1 MKLKH
6 TVFGVILSS
15 LMLLPTGEAQA
26 QNSVYKYRVYFK
38 DKKESPY
45 SKRKPEAFLS
55 KKSLLRRAKWGIKID
70 DYDMP
75 VSPSYVKRIAAEGAE
90 VLCLSKWNNT
100 ALVQSTDS
108 AKLEGLASLPF
119 VSKVKKVFNSKP
131 FEPEPEDLR
140 FDELND
146 STILSSEYYGYASE
160 QISMLNGMKLHNLGF
175 RGKGMTIAIID
186 GGFHNADAVK
196 LLDNVKILGT
206 HTFVRP
212 SRSVYA
218 ENQHGTNV
226 LSCMGANKPGSIV
239 GTAPDAEYW
248 LLVSED
254 TYTETPAEQDTWA
267 AALEYADSVGADVVN
282 SSLGYALYDD
292 TTMNVKYNELDG
304 KTHLISRS
312 ASLAASR
319 GILVVNSAGN
329 SGSDEW
335 GKIGVPADGRDM
347 LSVGA
352 VFTADWA
359 APFTSRGFSADGRVK
374 PDVSAR
380 GIYAAVVRSNGRI
393 GYANGTSFSSPITAG
408 MAACLMQSL
417 PKLKPTEIIELLHQ
431 SGDRSEHP
439 DNMCGYGVPDYYKA
453 YKKARP

>member
-1 MKLKH
+1 M
-6 TVFGVILSS
+6 
-15 LMLLPTGEAQA
+15 
-26 QNSVYKYRVYFK
+26 
-38 DKKESPY
+38 
-45 SKRKPEAFLS
+45 
-55 KKSLLRRAKWGIKID
+55 
-70 DYDMP
+70 
-75 VSPSYVKRIAAEGAE
+75 
-90 VLCLSKWNNT
+90 
-100 ALVQSTDS
+100 
-108 AKLEGLASLPF
+108 
-119 VSKVKKVFNSKP
+119 
-131 FEPEPEDLR
+131 
-140 FDELND
+140 
-146 STILSSEYYGYASE
+146 
-160 QISMLNGMKLHNLGF
+160 
-175 RGKGMTIAIID
+175 
-186 GGFHNADAVK
+186 
-196 LLDNVKILGT
+196 
-206 HTFVRP
+206 
-212 SRSVYA
+212 
-218 ENQHGTNV
+218 
-226 LSCMGANKPGSIV
+226 
-239 GTAPDAEYW
+239 
-248 LLVSED
+248 
-254 TYTETPAEQDTWA
+254 
-267 AALEYADSVGADVVN
+267 N

-352 VFTADWA
+352 IFTADWA

>member
-1 MKLKH
+1 
-6 TVFGVILSS
+6 
-15 LMLLPTGEAQA
+15 
-26 QNSVYKYRVYFK
+26 
-38 DKKESPY
+38 
-45 SKRKPEAFLS
+45 
-55 KKSLLRRAKWGIKID
+55 
-70 DYDMP
+70 
-75 VSPSYVKRIAAEGAE
+75 
-90 VLCLSKWNNT
+90 
-100 ALVQSTDS
+100 
-108 AKLEGLASLPF
+108 
-119 VSKVKKVFNSKP
+119 
-131 FEPEPEDLR
+131 
-140 FDELND
+140 
-146 STILSSEYYGYASE
+146 
-160 QISMLNGMKLHNLGF
+160 
-175 RGKGMTIAIID
+175 
-186 GGFHNADAVK
+186 
-196 LLDNVKILGT
+196 
-206 HTFVRP
+206 
-212 SRSVYA
+212 
-218 ENQHGTNV
+218 
-226 LSCMGANKPGSIV
+226 MGANKPGSIV

-248 LLVSED
+248 LLVSEE

-329 SGSDEW
+329 SGNDEW

-347 LSVGA
+347 LTVGA
-352 VFTADWA
+352 VLESDWA
-359 APFTSRGFSADGRVK
+359 VPFTSRGFSADGRVK

-380 GIYAAVVRSNGRI
+380 GAFAAVVRANGRI

-408 MAACLMQSL
+408 MAACLMQAL

>member
-1 MKLKH
+1 MMKLKNKIFSA
-6 TVFGVILSS
+6 VVSS
-15 LMLLPTGEAQA
+15 LLLLSPNAAQA
-26 QNSVYKYRVYFK
+26 QGCVYKYRVYFK

-45 SKRKPEAFLS
+45 SKGKPEAFLS
-55 KKSLLRRAKWGIKID
+55 KKALQRRAKWGIKID
-70 DYDMP
+70 EHDMP
-75 VSPSYVKRIAAEGAE
+75 VSPAYTKRIAQEGAK

-100 ALVQSTDS
+100 ALVQGDS
-108 AKLEGLASLPF
+108 AKLESLARLPF
-119 VSKVKKVFNSKP
+119 VSRVQKVFNSKEEDVV
-131 FEPEPEDLR
+131 EPSR
-140 FDELND
+140 FDILND
-146 STILSSEYYGYASE
+146 STTFTSEYYGYASD
-160 QISMLNGMKLHNLGF
+160 QISMLNGEKLHNLGF

-186 GGFHNADAVK
+186 GGFHNADTVK

-206 HTFVRP
+206 HNFVRP
-212 SRSVYA
+212 QRSVYA

-267 AALEYADSVGADVVN
+267 AALEFADSVGADVVN
-282 SSLGYALYDD
+282 SSLGYNLYDD
-292 TTMNVKYNELDG
+292 STMNVKYSELDG

-329 SGSDEW
+329 SGNDPWER
-335 GKIGVPADGRDM
+335 IGVPADARDM
-347 LSVGA
+347 LTVGA
-352 VFTADWA
+352 VYTPDRD

-380 GIYAAVVRSNGRI
+380 GVYSAVVRSNGRI

-408 MAACLMQSL
+408 MATCLMQAL
-417 PKLKPTEIIELLHQ
+417 PKLKPADIIELLHEC
-431 SGDRSEHP
+431 GDRREHP
-439 DNMCGYGVPDYYKA
+439 DNIFGYGVPDYYKA
-453 YKKARP
+453 YTKARKR